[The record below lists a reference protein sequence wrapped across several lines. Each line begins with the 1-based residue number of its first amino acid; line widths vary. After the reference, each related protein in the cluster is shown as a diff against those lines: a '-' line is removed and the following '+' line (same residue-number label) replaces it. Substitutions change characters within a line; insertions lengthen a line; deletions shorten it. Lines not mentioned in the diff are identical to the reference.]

1 MKTLQFSNAT
11 TILLASLNAFGVAM
25 QEPAPS
31 PSPSA
36 SSNAKP
42 KYGPEA
48 HRISIDHAYLQKAAA
63 PDYWALSP
71 YYTAQQTGAAC
82 SIASVSMV
90 INGARA
96 KLNLSADDELASQ
109 NNVLKKT
116 KNAAW
121 KGAVENTGGGVF
133 LEQLGQYVEESFKA
147 YGLTP
152 VEVQVFHAQKTPEFK
167 KVLHDALVENEKS
180 ADDFIIA
187 NFIQGVYTGDAD
199 AGHIAPVGAYDAKT
213 KRVLIMDP
221 DREWY
226 EPYWVSEDT
235 FLDGM
240 ATGDKGSGMTRGFV
254 WVKVKR

>member
-1 MKTLQFSNAT
+1 MKSSQFFVAT
-11 TILLASLNAFGVAM
+11 TVLLASFNVVASASSS
-25 QEPAPS
+25 PSPS

-36 SSNAKP
+36 PAKP

-48 HRISIDHAYLQKAAA
+48 HRISVDHAYLQKAPA

-90 INGARA
+90 VNGARS
-96 KLNLSADDELASQ
+96 KQNLTADDELASQ

-116 KNAAW
+116 KREAW
-121 KGAVENTGGGVF
+121 TKAVENTGGGVA
-133 LEQLGQYVEESFKA
+133 LDQLGQYVEESFKA

-167 KVLHDALVENEKS
+167 KKLHDALVENEKS
-180 ADDFIIA
+180 ANDFIIA
-187 NFIQGVYTGDAD
+187 NFNQGTYTGDAE

-213 KRVLIMDP
+213 ARVLIMDP

-226 EPYWVSEDT
+226 EPYWVSEET

-240 ATGDKGSGMTRGFV
+240 ATGDKSSGMTRGFV
-254 WVKVKR
+254 WVKVQR